1 MICVHIC
8 CTGAN
13 KKDSDVDFVG
23 RIRDQDSLEV
33 DSAYFASAALF
44 AIDGDEEHAEQL
56 QRCVF
61 MLAICEA

>member
-13 KKDSDVDFVG
+13 KKDGDVDFVG

-33 DSAYFASAALF
+33 DSAYFASALF

-56 QRCVF
+56 QWCVC
-61 MLAICEA
+61 MLVTREA

>member
-1 MICVHIC
+1 MICVHIF

-13 KKDSDVDFVG
+13 KKDGDADFVS

-33 DSAYFASAALF
+33 DSAYFASALF
-44 AIDGDEEHAEQL
+44 AIGGDEEHAEQL

-61 MLAICEA
+61 MLVICDA

>member
-13 KKDSDVDFVG
+13 KKDGDVDFV
-23 RIRDQDSLEV
+23 DQDSLEV
-33 DSAYFASAALF
+33 DSAYFASALF

-61 MLAICEA
+61 MLVICEA